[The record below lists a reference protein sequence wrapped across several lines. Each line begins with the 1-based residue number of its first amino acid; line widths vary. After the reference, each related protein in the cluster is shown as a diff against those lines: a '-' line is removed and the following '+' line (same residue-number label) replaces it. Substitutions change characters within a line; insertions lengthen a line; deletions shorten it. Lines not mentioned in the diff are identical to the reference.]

1 MFKALENVKKN
12 MIRGSLRLGTSSC
25 RGCSPICSCNLR
37 QSDSQPNK
45 PLRGVCEKSVSL
57 ARCHAGQHGGG
68 VWREEGGTVLT
79 RMLFCGLLGGAPGGS
94 CVMWWRAADPGPVSQ
109 RGFNKFG
116 QSVLDTGCQRS
127 FYFTLCFCS
136 SIYFCMFFFK
146 MLLEYLGTGVSNIQ
160 PVGHNLPARVFSQA
174 RLMN

>member
-136 SIYFCMFFFK
+136 SIYFCMVFFLNALGIPWNWGFK
-146 MLLEYLGTGVSNIQ
+146 HT
-160 PVGHNLPARVFSQA
+160 ARGP
-174 RLMN
+174 

>member
-146 MLLEYLGTGVSNIQ
+146 CSWNTLELGFQTYSPWAITCPLGCSVR
-160 PVGHNLPARVFSQA
+160 PV
-174 RLMN
+174 